1 MTHKHHTTHVGM
13 GYCLDSFQLMATR
26 ICVGSMIVAYLLAVA
41 PSKMARHLW
50 WRHLGWWQAA
60 LVKPSTIGAAAANP
74 SSIGKAFCNSYGY
87 LGTWQAAQVATSMG
101 TVSTEAYKVSKPST
115 VSTDSLSIYLLTCSR
130 AYVTMLTVQCSSA
143 CQVSSCC
150 GPCRNSTTKRI
161 VFYSVVL
168 FLHGGTFLHGGYNIW
183 FPMSTVST
191 EAYTRYL
198 SLVLFL
204 QSHCLLTYV

>member
-1 MTHKHHTTHVGM
+1 M
-13 GYCLDSFQLMATR
+13 
-26 ICVGSMIVAYLLAVA
+26 
-41 PSKMARHLW
+41 
-50 WRHLGWWQAA
+50 
-60 LVKPSTIGAAAANP
+60 VKPSTIGAAAANP

-87 LGTWQAAQVATSMG
+87 LGTWQAAQVATSMS

-150 GPCRNSTTKRI
+150 GPCRNSTTERI
-161 VFYSVVL
+161 VFCENSVVL
-168 FLHGGTFLHGGYNIW
+168 FLHGSTFLHGGYYIW

>member
-1 MTHKHHTTHVGM
+1 
-13 GYCLDSFQLMATR
+13 
-26 ICVGSMIVAYLLAVA
+26 
-41 PSKMARHLW
+41 
-50 WRHLGWWQAA
+50 
-60 LVKPSTIGAAAANP
+60 LVKPSTICAAAANP

-101 TVSTEAYKVSKPST
+101 TVSTEAYKVSKPSN

-168 FLHGGTFLHGGYNIW
+168 FLHGGTWLQHLVPHEYCFYRGLYKVSK
-183 FPMSTVST
+183 PSTVST
-191 EAYTRYL
+191 E
-198 SLVLFL
+198 SLPAHLRVVRVVREHLNCFCGTV
-204 QSHCLLTYV
+204 STW